1 MVIFGHLSWFRF
13 LVIINSGHRLYT
25 LTFPLIGIIY
35 LREILEVELLGHNVL
50 NFSMLLVHF
59 VVSIMLT

>member
-13 LVIINSGHRLYT
+13 LVIRNSGHRLYT

-35 LREILEVELLGHNVL
+35 LREILEVELLGYNVL
-50 NFSMLLVHF
+50 NFFMPLEVC
-59 VVSIMLT
+59 